1 MMERTGGRAA
11 PVKMIWMFVTLGLMI
26 SCILM
31 LLFVRGDFGRK
42 MLNLLQMI
50 PPFILLAAAA
60 SICLSKGSANFA
72 LPGIASMCGM
82 LTAQIAQDGDLA
94 VLGIA
99 ASLFVGAALG
109 ALTGLFT
116 IQSRRNVWLVSGVS
130 SLLLGT
136 LFMALATVFTD
147 YRTISSSFSRDG
159 ETVMAIIAIMI
170 TVGISIL
177 GGLGRHIS
185 TNNGDDAPKPGGG
198 LRFVWTLIAGALAG
212 LAGAA
217 MAVRMRGASP
227 TTFSSANEMYIIPA
241 LLFGGALI
249 PNLRHSTGEGICGG
263 LAVFFGTV
271 AFEAVML
278 FFSILGM
285 TNVIQRIL
293 VFAISALLLIPNL
306 AIGRRN
312 ADAARVSV
320 PEPYPQYPEYR
331 PYE

>member
-11 PVKMIWMFVTLGLMI
+11 PVKMIWMFVSLGLMI

-31 LLFVRGDFGRK
+31 LLFVRGDFGRR
-42 MLNLLQMI
+42 MLNLLQTI
-50 PPFILLAAAA
+50 PPYILLVSTAY
-60 SICLSKGSANFA
+60 ICLSKGSANFA

-82 LTAQIAQDGDLA
+82 ITALIAQDGDLA
-94 VLGIA
+94 VLGIIL
-99 ASLFVGAALG
+99 SLFLGAALG

-130 SLLLGT
+130 SLLLGM

-159 ETVMAIIAIMI
+159 ITVMAVIAIMI
-170 TVGISIL
+170 TAGVSIL

-185 TNNGDDAPKPGGG
+185 TNDGDDAPKPGGG
-198 LRFVWTLIAGALAG
+198 MRFVWTLIAGALAG
-212 LAGAA
+212 MAGAA
-217 MAVRMRGASP
+217 MTVRLRGASP
-227 TTFSSANEMYIIPA
+227 NTFSNANEMCIIPA

-249 PNLRHSTGEGICGG
+249 PNLRHTTGEGICGG

-278 FFSILGM
+278 FFSLLGM
-285 TNVIQRIL
+285 DSVLQRIM

-312 ADAARVSV
+312 ADAARIPA
-320 PEPYPQYPEYR
+320 PEQYPPYM